1 MPRFGLDWTLGVFAI
16 FAVIGVFSGCSH
28 DQNTDTA
35 NPETGEAIYV
45 WHLPSTFDSLPPVP
59 QDNQMSRAR
68 IRLGEALFFDPRLSA
83 DGRISCGSCHRPE
96 FAFADTT
103 PVSIGVHGR
112 RDKRNAPSLLNVAY
126 QKRLFMEG
134 GVPSLELQALGPAD
148 NPDEMGMLLSD
159 AVSKIAQ
166 DRTYTEMAKAAYG
179 GSMDTRTAA
188 YALAAFQ
195 RSLISAGSPYD
206 AFLAG
211 DSLVLDP
218 SQRRGMTLFF
228 SEQTACSTCH
238 SGFLFTD
245 QGYHNIGL
253 AETYA
258 DPGRGRLTHA
268 PQDDG
273 SFKTPSLRNV
283 AITAPYMHDGSIETL
298 REVIEFFDSGGHPH
312 PNLDQRIKPLGL
324 SDQDKT
330 DMANFLGALTDTVYS
345 K

>member
-1 MPRFGLDWTLGVFAI
+1 MPLIFAMVGVFYACSGSQDSD
-16 FAVIGVFSGCSH
+16 AVHRDNEGAS
-28 DQNTDTA
+28 
-35 NPETGEAIYV
+35 YV
-45 WHLPSTFDSLPPVP
+45 WHVPSTFDSLPPVP
-59 QDNQMSRAR
+59 HDNKMTPAR

-112 RDKRNAPSLLNVAY
+112 RDKRNAPSLLNSAY

-148 NPDEMGMLLSD
+148 NSDEMGLLLSD
-159 AVSKIAQ
+159 AVNKIVQ
-166 DRTYTEMAKAAYG
+166 DGDYSEMAKAAYG
-179 GSMDTRTAA
+179 GPMDTRTAA
-188 YALAAFQ
+188 YALAAYQ

-206 AFLAG
+206 AFLSG
-211 DSLVLDP
+211 DSQALDA
-218 SQRRGMTLFF
+218 SQHRGMNLLF
-228 SEQTACSTCH
+228 SERTSCTTCH

-253 AETYA
+253 AESYA
-258 DPGRGRLTHA
+258 DPGRGRLTHK

-273 SFKTPSLRNV
+273 RFKTPSLRNV
-283 AITAPYMHDGSIETL
+283 GITAPYMHDGSIRSL
-298 REVIEFFDSGGHPH
+298 VEVIEFFDSGGHAHSNRDERIRP
-312 PNLDQRIKPLGL
+312 LDL

-330 DMANFLGALTDTVYS
+330 DIVNFLHALTDTVYAQR
-345 K
+345 